1 MRYGFVLDQR
11 KCIGCHACTVAC
23 KTENQVPVGSFRT
36 WVKYVEKGEYPT
48 TRRHF
53 GVMRCNHCDNA
64 PCVKICPVKALYTRK
79 DGIVDLDG
87 NRCIGCQSCM
97 QACPYDALYINPDRG
112 VAEKCHYCA
121 HRVERGLE
129 PACVIVCPVQAIVP
143 GDLDNPQSQI
153 SQLVSLLPSQVRKPE
168 QGTRPKVFY
177 LGADQD
183 AISPGIGHA
192 DIPAS
197 YLWSEGPAEIL
208 QQLMDPAQ
216 LSASASPSSLPARE
230 VYNVAHAK
238 PWGWHIA
245 AYLWTKSISA
255 GLAMVAGMGL
265 LTRLGVGNSN
275 DIATRFAP
283 AASLFFLAVTLV
295 LLVGDLKRPER
306 FWRLILTPNWT
317 SWLVWGGYI
326 LMFFGAAMTLWLL
339 GVWIGP
345 WIGVAPPA
353 LLLGAGIV
361 LGAASA
367 GYSAFLFAQAE
378 GRDFWQSSLLLPHLL
393 AQAIVAGAAT
403 MMAAA
408 NFSGYD
414 MPENLDTWLGAGL
427 LMHLLMILGEVAVP
441 HTNRDSALS
450 AKHITHQRRKQ
461 FWWLVMGAG
470 ITAPLACIVAIG
482 DASYGVAGLLALA
495 GLYVY
500 ESLWVEA
507 GQSVPLS

>member
-36 WVKYVEKGEYPT
+36 WVKYVEKGEYPQ

-53 GVMRCNHCDNA
+53 GVMRCNHCENA
-64 PCVKICPVKALYTRK
+64 PCVKICPVNALHNRP

-87 NRCIGCQSCM
+87 GKCIGCQSCM
-97 QACPYDALYINPDRG
+97 QACPYDAIYINPDRG

-143 GDLDNPQSQI
+143 GDLDNPDAEI
-153 SQLVSLLPSQVRKPE
+153 TRLVARIPSQVRKPE

-183 AISPGIGHA
+183 AISPGGES

-216 LSASASPSSLPARE
+216 LPATRE
-230 VYNVAHAK
+230 VYNVAHTK
-238 PWGWHIA
+238 PWGWHIS
-245 AYLWTKSISA
+245 AYLWTKSIAA
-255 GLAMVAGMGL
+255 GAAIVGAFTAGRGAPLVALIFLAITTGL
-265 LTRLGVGNSN
+265 L
-275 DIATRFAP
+275 I
-283 AASLFFLAVTLV
+283 
-295 LLVGDLKRPER
+295 GDLKRPER
-306 FWRLILTPNWT
+306 FWRLILAPNFQ

-326 LMFFGAAMTLWLL
+326 LMAFGGTLSLWWFLGANSPAWLL
-339 GVWIGP
+339 YTN
-345 WIGVAPPA
+345 VA
-353 LLLGAGIV
+353 
-361 LGAASA
+361 LGAAAA

-378 GRDFWQSSLLLPHLL
+378 GRDFWQSPLLLPHLL
-393 AQAIVAGAAT
+393 AQSVVAGASAL
-403 MMAAA
+403 AFFGGNVGA
-408 NFSGYD
+408 
-414 MPENLDTWLGAGL
+414 WLAAGL
-427 LMHLLMILGEVAVP
+427 VVHLVMIVGELGVP
-441 HTNRDSALS
+441 HADRDAALA
-450 AKHITHQRRKQ
+450 AKFMLRRRGKALALLIGLAIVP
-461 FWWLVMGAG
+461 LVLIPLRLGVAAG
-470 ITAPLACIVAIG
+470 I
-482 DASYGVAGLLALA
+482 LALV
-495 GLYVY
+495 GLYIY
-500 ESLWVEA
+500 EHIWIEA

>member
-1 MRYGFVLDQR
+1 
-11 KCIGCHACTVAC
+11 
-23 KTENQVPVGSFRT
+23 
-36 WVKYVEKGEYPT
+36 
-48 TRRHF
+48 
-53 GVMRCNHCDNA
+53 MRCNHCENA

-87 NRCIGCQSCM
+87 DRCIGCQSCM

-143 GDLDNPQSQI
+143 GDLDDPQSQI
-153 SQLVSLLPSQVRKPE
+153 SQLVSSLPSQVRKPE

-183 AISPGIGHA
+183 AISPGLGHA

-208 QQLMDPAQ
+208 QQLMDPSQ
-216 LSASASPSSLPARE
+216 LAMSHGAASPSSLPARE

-255 GLAMVAGMGL
+255 GLAMVAGMSL
-265 LTRLGVGNSN
+265 LTRLGAGNAAGNSN

-306 FWRLILTPNWT
+306 FWRLLLTPNWT

-326 LMFFGAAMTLWLL
+326 LMAFGAAVSLWLL
-339 GVWIGP
+339 GLWIGIGPRP
-345 WIGVAPPA
+345 WLLSASVA
-353 LLLGAGIV
+353 
-361 LGAASA
+361 LGAAAA
-367 GYSAFLFAQAE
+367 GYSAFLFGQAE
-378 GRDFWQSSLLLPHLL
+378 GRDFWQSPLLLPHLL
-393 AQAIVAGAAT
+393 AQAIVAGAST
-403 MMAAA
+403 MMVAA

-414 MPENLDTWLGAGL
+414 VPENLDTWLGAGL
-427 LMHLLMILGEVAVP
+427 ILHLLMIFGEVTVP
-441 HTNRDSALS
+441 HTNRDSALAAS
-450 AKHITHQRRKQ
+450 HITHQHRKQ
-461 FWWLVMGAG
+461 FWWLVMGGG
-470 ITAPLACIVAIG
+470 IVAPLGSIVVIG
-482 DASYGVAGLLALA
+482 DAASGVAGLLALA
-495 GLYVY
+495 GLYMY
-500 ESLWVEA
+500 ERLWVEA